1 MSAFVNGALSALNR
15 VLRLLDIVDPDMK
28 DEEINT
34 IRTQI
39 ILYIDMYKEIDNY
52 RTDHAVR
59 DETWE
64 KIKKTCTPEQAEDLE
79 KVRAVFDKK

>member
-1 MSAFVNGALSALNR
+1 MSAFVSGALSALNR

-34 IRTQI
+34 LRTQI
-39 ILYIDMYKEIDNY
+39 ILYKQMYQEIDNY
-52 RTDHAVR
+52 RTDHAIKN
-59 DETWE
+59 ETWE

-79 KVRAVFDKK
+79 KVRAVFEKK